1 MQSRS
6 SPFHALLYLV
16 AKQKGMVIIMIEHLA
31 QKVSKY
37 YSDRLIIDPSKQKIY
52 SYGFE
57 LLISTAFNFIGVFLI
72 SCIFKNFLGAFL
84 FMVAFIPLRLT
95 AGGYHA
101 KHHWSCI
108 LGFNLIFL
116 LFMILLSCLDS
127 KVLSLYSF
135 TTAIISSVL
144 ICCLAPTEAANKPL
158 NHKQYLQQKNR
169 SITLSLI
176 NIALAIISNL
186 TIYQFARLYT
196 YYSSGA
202 LCTGLLLVAA
212 KAGKGDILPR
222 HIS

>member
-1 MQSRS
+1 MSTFPRFYPLLTTAQTVGITELSSRR
-6 SPFHALLYLV
+6 AL
-16 AKQKGMVIIMIEHLA
+16 KM
-31 QKVSKY
+31 
-37 YSDRLIIDPSKQKIY
+37 
-52 SYGFE
+52 
-57 LLISTAFNFIGVFLI
+57 FLI
-72 SCIFKNFLGAFL
+72 
-84 FMVAFIPLRLT
+84 
-95 AGGYHA
+95 Y
-101 KHHWSCI
+101 
-108 LGFNLIFL
+108 L

-176 NIALAIISNL
+176 NIALAFISNL